1 MTQAELLRYVVE
13 TLEYYR
19 DGQSELHLRD
29 VIGILRVSGD
39 EVDSCYITEWAERL
53 GLGSLWDAVLKRAG
67 HE

>member
-1 MTQAELLRYVVE
+1 VILYKLI
-13 TLEYYR
+13 YYR

-39 EVDSCYITEWAERL
+39 EVDSRYITEWAERL